1 MTSETRVG
9 PASDLPPGKVTG
21 AGPWA
26 VGNVEG
32 EYFAV
37 TRRCR
42 HLFADLGNGHIAK
55 DGCLVCPWH
64 GSKYDVKTGRM
75 VRGPQGFFRK
85 IPGLDPF
92 YIALTRVL
100 PLGRGR
106 VTERDGTLFVSRD
119 QAKS

>member
-9 PASDLPPGKVTG
+9 PAADLPPGKVTG
-21 AGPWA
+21 AGNWA
-26 VGNVEG
+26 VGNVDG
-32 EYFAV
+32 EYFAL

-75 VRGPQGFFRK
+75 VRGPQGIFRK
-85 IPGLDPF
+85 IPGLDQF
-92 YIALTRVL
+92 YIGLTRVL
-100 PLGRGR
+100 PLGRGH
-106 VTERDGTLFVSRD
+106 VTERDGTLFVSRGHPKD
-119 QAKS
+119 